1 MLMHVDAA
9 AAYVA
14 TQVLFQLT
22 CVTPSAMVAMAHC
35 CRQLML
41 QLRVVAVELHHTM
54 LVPLMLLLLYAA
66 RQSCCHARQLLL
78 LLHMLNGITPS
89 CSHMEW

>member
-41 QLRVVAVELHHTM
+41 QLRVVAVE
-54 LVPLMLLLLYAA
+54 
-66 RQSCCHARQLLL
+66 
-78 LLHMLNGITPS
+78 
-89 CSHMEW
+89 

>member
-1 MLMHVDAA
+1 LCIVVFCTLLLLCLMLMHVDAA

-41 QLRVVAVELHHTM
+41 QLRVVAVE
-54 LVPLMLLLLYAA
+54 
-66 RQSCCHARQLLL
+66 
-78 LLHMLNGITPS
+78 
-89 CSHMEW
+89 